1 MASSGLHG
9 TITKVT
15 LESMVGELHMFNHF
29 RTILDNVSLAFI
41 DKTDPSGLI
50 KREDYWRRMLKA
62 MSPFGLI
69 VWWNRCEIYQF
80 SASLVKKL
88 KFSGIDVYHI
98 SNTKEP
104 GHKSF
109 ADHNITFWRPEYV
122 ASLVAIKT
130 WSKILFQHILC

>member
-1 MASSGLHG
+1 
-9 TITKVT
+9 
-15 LESMVGELHMFNHF
+15 MFNHF

-104 GHKSF
+104 GDKSF
-109 ADHNITFWRPEYV
+109 ADHNITF
-122 ASLVAIKT
+122 
-130 WSKILFQHILC
+130 